1 MKKIY
6 ILLMHTNTNPSKFV
20 KLMTRH
26 EYSHVAISLEKECNK
41 IYSFGRRKPR
51 SIIGAGFSIERK
63 NGEFFK
69 IFNKTKCK
77 IYELEVEENKY
88 DRLRQILENMEN
100 NANIYRYDY
109 LGIALRYLYI
119 PVTFKNKYVC
129 SYFVAD
135 VLRQADIYKFDKD
148 TCFIKPSDFEDLNGL
163 KEIYVGQYNLYK

>member
-20 KLMTRH
+20 KLMTKY

-51 SIIGAGFSIERK
+51 SIIGAGLSIERK
-63 NGEFFK
+63 NGEFFE

-88 DRLRQILENMEN
+88 NKLKQILEDMEE

-109 LGIALRYLYI
+109 LGVALRYLYI

-135 VLRQADIYKFDKD
+135 ILQKTEIYNFDKD
-148 TCFIKPSDFEDLNGL
+148 PCFIKPGDFEKIKRLN
-163 KEIYVGQYNLYK
+163 EIYVGQYNLYK